1 MTSGRVERRSA
12 VPYYLQMKDMLVADL
27 ESGRLKPGDRLPGEH
42 DLCDRFGVSRTVVR
56 QALGELEA
64 EGRLRRHK
72 GRGTFVASP
81 KVAEAM
87 IESFSGLAEDV
98 AARGGTLRNEVRRL
112 EVAEAPHAVAGEL
125 ELAEGERVI
134 VLERLRIVD
143 GRPWSLVTTF
153 IPHARFPG
161 LEGEDFVHESL
172 YALIEGKYGVP
183 IAHGRRTIEA
193 IPADA
198 ETAAALGVQ
207 PRDPLLLLTSTAY
220 DEDGAPIEHFVAR
233 HRADA
238 TSFEV
243 RVMRRHPSRRVAPAA
258 PVMTIRQDSASS
270 RAGLS
275 TSSRRTSASPPA
287 ERRRGTTRRGR

>member
-1 MTSGRVERRSA
+1 MSEGAVERGSA
-12 VPYYLQMKDMLVADL
+12 VPYYLQMKQLLVADL
-27 ESGRLKPGDRLPGEH
+27 EAGRLRPGDRLPGEH
-42 DLCDRFGVSRTVVR
+42 ELCRRFDVSRTVVR

-112 EVAEAPHAVAGEL
+112 EVTGAPHAVAGEL
-125 ELAEGERVI
+125 ELPEGEPV
-134 VLERLRIVD
+134 VLLERLRIVD
-143 GRPWSLVTTF
+143 GRPWSLVTTYL
-153 IPHARFPG
+153 PDARFPG
-161 LEGEDFVHESL
+161 MTGEDFETESL
-172 YALIEGKYGVP
+172 YALMEGRYGVP

-193 IPADA
+193 IAADE
-198 ETAAALGVQ
+198 ETAAALGV
-207 PRDPLLLLTSTAY
+207 RAGDPLLRLTSTAY
-220 DEDGAPIEHFVAR
+220 DEEGTPVEHFVAR

-243 RVMRRHPSRRVAPAA
+243 RVVRRRPGRRVLPSAPA
-258 PVMTIRQDSASS
+258 MTIQRTDSAI
-270 RAGLS
+270 AA
-275 TSSRRTSASPPA
+275 RRSK
-287 ERRRGTTRRGR
+287 R

>member
-1 MTSGRVERRSA
+1 MSAGPVQRGSA
-12 VPYYLQMKDMLVADL
+12 VPYYVQMKDMLVADL
-27 ESGRLKPGDRLPGEH
+27 EAGRLQPGDRLPGEH
-42 DLCDRFGVSRTVVR
+42 DLCGCFGVSRTVVR

-112 EVAEAPHAVAGEL
+112 EVAAAPHSVAGEL
-125 ELAEGERVI
+125 ELADGEPVI

-153 IPHARFPG
+153 LPEARFPG
-161 LEGEDFVHESL
+161 LVEEDFERASL
-172 YALIEGKYGVP
+172 YALIEGSYGVP

-193 IPADA
+193 IAADA
-198 ETAAALGVQ
+198 ATAAALGV
-207 PRDPLLLLTSTAY
+207 RAGDPVLLLTSTAY
-220 DEDGAPIEHFVAR
+220 DEEGTPIEHFVAR

-243 RVMRRHPSRRVAPAA
+243 RVVRRHPSRRVAPSA
-258 PVMTIRQDSASS
+258 PAMTIRQDRAGGRLSGSPRRS
-270 RAGLS
+270 RAAG
-275 TSSRRTSASPPA
+275 RSARA
-287 ERRRGTTRRGR
+287 